1 MTRRRCCSPWR
12 ARLKSSWVVRLGAV
26 KLLERVATARAEA
39 GRETYSRV
47 AHLLT
52 PSMMA
57 ELDGLLHY
65 DAAVRGTR
73 LKWLTT
79 PPVSDSPTAIKAEIA
94 KLAFRR
100 DLDAHTMDLS
110 MLAAERLLA
119 DPDVPPGLA
128 VPATFKTARRR
139 RSTMAGVLELS
150 TRMIRERG

>member
-1 MTRRRCCSPWR
+1 MEHDSPSLLFTL
-12 ARLKSSWVVRLGAV
+12 ACEHLKSSRVIRLGAV

-79 PPVSDSPTAIKAEIA
+79 PPTSDSPDSIKKEIG
-94 KLAFRR
+94 KLLFAR
-100 DLDAHTMDLS
+100 DLGAHTLDLS
-110 MLAAERLLA
+110 IAGRAAPVPVLGGAPA
-119 DPDVPPGLA
+119 D
-128 VPATFKTARRR
+128 R
-139 RSTMAGVLELS
+139 AGAAAP
-150 TRMIRERG
+150 